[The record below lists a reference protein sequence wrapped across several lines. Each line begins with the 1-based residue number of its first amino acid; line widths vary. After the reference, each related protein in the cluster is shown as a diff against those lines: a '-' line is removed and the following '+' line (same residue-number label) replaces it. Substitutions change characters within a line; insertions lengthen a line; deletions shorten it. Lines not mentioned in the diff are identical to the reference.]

1 MSDIIDNTGTQ
12 IGFQENQ
19 NRPFPRPLP
28 NATAC
33 LVLGICSI
41 VICLPGFIMGIIG
54 VVLHKKDKQVYET
67 DPLTYE
73 TSFKTSRAGYICS
86 VVGICLSSF
95 AILFYVV
102 YFIFFFT
109 MMSKFGHLR

>member
-1 MSDIIDNTGTQ
+1 MSDLIDNTGTQ
-12 IGFQENQ
+12 VDFKGNP
-19 NRPFPRPLP
+19 NRPYPRPLP

-41 VICLPGFIMGIIG
+41 VVCLPGFIMGIIG
-54 VVLHKKDKQVYET
+54 VVLHKKDKALYES

-73 TSFKTSRAGYICS
+73 ASFKTSRAGYICS

-95 AILFYVV
+95 VILFYVV
-102 YFIFFFT
+102 YFIFIFT
-109 MMSKFGHLR
+109 IFSNLGEFR